1 VYAGHGVYKERMV
14 EECRSGDIAE
24 CIRVFDRNPNKEWP
38 LNVKNVV
45 LAGRPFLRMPFVVD
59 DIERGQH
66 MKDGASPV
74 TWYLCFGSVREQR
87 DVLLYEILPFLK
99 EMNAEGGDI
108 LWCPSTEK
116 VEGADYRQ
124 DALEVLDAY
133 EKLEEFN
140 VFHKTE
146 FKLGLAKIWLPR
158 GKEFERERVY
168 CCRLGAAL
176 DVIGFH
182 YIQCRVL
189 PLGIFTTTEDRQR
202 GTEAVDV
209 QHHDDMLFR
218 EDAYLNTSGYKL
230 RDYFYRTVRQR
241 IRKLLRDEGVVPK
254 DWNQARAAGLI
265 RTPGNKGQKPF
276 EAPRGSPLKEMIQ
289 ERAGIRVE
297 FSQDKT
303 KRKDLP
309 QLGAM
314 KFGMF
319 NYTSENVRP
328 QDLTRTARITLGN
341 GVRETTIPPNYVA
354 FPEEAMTRSAQER
367 GLLQDKDTVRIP
379 KPVAVCQ
386 GIVRQA
392 MTIPRPKIQ
401 AVAITPT
408 TVPKEDWMKKEL
420 MELAKLQRIERELY
434 AEPTTLIGAIQ
445 ELNERNR
452 GTAVL
457 NRSDSSVEF
466 VCEVKGNPERE
477 RKPVVKL
484 TPPMVNEVVMPV
496 QQVLETVRQVVE
508 PVRQVYEPV
517 RRVLEPADRPV
528 DVLDMGDGS
537 DDPDRDRIILQR
549 IKIQLEMDRLAK
561 FEAEYALKM
570 ENKRRMR

>member
-1 VYAGHGVYKERMV
+1 VYAGHGVYNERMV

-38 LNVKNVV
+38 LSVKNVV
-45 LAGRPFLRMPFVVD
+45 LAGRPFLRMPFVID
-59 DIERGQH
+59 DIERDKYK
-66 MKDGASPV
+66 KDGESPA

-87 DVLLYEILPFLK
+87 DVLLYEILPFLV

-108 LWCPSTEK
+108 LWCPSTDK

-140 VFHKTE
+140 IFHGTL
-146 FKLGLAKIWLPR
+146 FKLGLAKVWLPR

-189 PLGIFTTTEDRQR
+189 PLGIFTTTDDRQR
-202 GTEAVDV
+202 GSEAVDV

-218 EDAYLNTSGYKL
+218 EDAYLGTSGYKL

-241 IRKLLRDEGVVPK
+241 VRKLLGEEGVEPK
-254 DWNQARAAGLI
+254 NWNQSRAAGLI
-265 RTPGNKGQKPF
+265 RTPGNKGHKPF
-276 EAPRGSPLKEMIQ
+276 EAPRGSPLKDMIQ
-289 ERAGIRVE
+289 ERARIRVE

-319 NYTSENVRP
+319 NYTSKNVRP
-328 QDLTRTARITLGN
+328 QDLTRTAKITLGN
-341 GVRETTIPPNYVA
+341 GVRETILPPNYVA
-354 FPEEAMTRSAQER
+354 FPDEAMTRFAQER
-367 GLLQDKDTVRIP
+367 GLLKHRDAIKIP

-386 GIVRQA
+386 GVVRQDR
-392 MTIPRPKIQ
+392 TLPGPPIQ
-401 AVAITPT
+401 VMATNVPT
-408 TVPKEDWMKKEL
+408 EDWMKKEL
-420 MELAKLQRIERELY
+420 VELARLQRIERELL
-434 AEPTTLIGAIQ
+434 AEPTTLVGAIQ
-445 ELNERNR
+445 DLNERNR
-452 GTAVL
+452 GTKVL
-457 NRSDSSVEF
+457 DRSDSSVEF
-466 VCEVKGNPERE
+466 VAEVKGNPERE
-477 RKPVVKL
+477 RKPVVRL
-484 TPPMVNEVVMPV
+484 TPPGVDKVIIP
-496 QQVLETVRQVVE
+496 VRQVVE
-508 PVRQVYEPV
+508 P
-517 RRVLEPADRPV
+517 AV

-549 IKIQLEMDRLAK
+549 IKVQLEMDRLAK
-561 FEAEYALKM
+561 YENEYALKM
-570 ENKRRMR
+570 ENRRRNR